1 MMTCSIRKSGRLRYC
16 WGSYR
21 DLAELGTIT
30 RNTKG
35 RIQAMGTKTLIIQ
48 LNDEQLL
55 FLPAE
60 LNAHLAFTI
69 HSGGGELE
77 QADN

>member
-1 MMTCSIRKSGRLRYC
+1 M
-16 WGSYR
+16 
-21 DLAELGTIT
+21 E
-30 RNTKG
+30 
-35 RIQAMGTKTLIIQ
+35 TKTLIIQ

-55 FLPAE
+55 FLSAE
-60 LNAHLAFTI
+60 LNAHLTFTI

>member
-1 MMTCSIRKSGRLRYC
+1 
-16 WGSYR
+16 
-21 DLAELGTIT
+21 
-30 RNTKG
+30 
-35 RIQAMGTKTLIIQ
+35 MGTKTLIIQ